1 MQGHLSSKTPL
12 HVEQAFKIA
21 STGEGGTEEVLRC
34 ALGFLGFLLGCL
46 AASVPHNARICNFA
60 YHVCISLP
68 ALPSSSCTALAVP
81 HQHRRG
87 GKATSC
93 QSFQLLLLRVV
104 VCYLLILS
112 CSSRPVA
119 SKLCASLQRLPTLA
133 AAAAAAAV
141 AATHMLWFPLALP
154 LDPVPLSVRSLVIS
168 VVVLIACSAPVWP
181 GLVGAGLACS
191 GLGALTTKRCGQH
204 DVYRAHASVSQ
215 SDSQAVRQSL
225 SQSPESTSLP
235 CPQGQVFILILAWS
249 GPSSLPGSF
258 LLLPIPHF
266 VLGVFFYNLA
276 AIMILYIQCKCHAL
290 CSQSWAV
297 LARQAWGHSC
307 RLIAAT
313 PRGALHH
320 VHVCVHVH
328 VHILRRFV
336 FNQC

>member
-1 MQGHLSSKTPL
+1 M
-12 HVEQAFKIA
+12 FA
-21 STGEGGTEEVLRC
+21 SLCLR
-34 ALGFLGFLLGCL
+34 
-46 AASVPHNARICNFA
+46 
-60 YHVCISLP
+60 
-68 ALPSSSCTALAVP
+68 CTALAVP

-93 QSFQLLLLRVV
+93 QSLLLLLLRVV

-133 AAAAAAAV
+133 AAAAAAV
-141 AATHMLWFPLALP
+141 AATHMLWFPLGLP

-168 VVVLIACSAPVWP
+168 VVVLIACSALLWSALAWP
-181 GLVGAGLACS
+181 GLGLAWPVLA
-191 GLGALTTKRCGQH
+191 LGRLPPKDVANTTFIARTHQ
-204 DVYRAHASVSQ
+204 SVSPT
-215 SDSQAVRQSL
+215 VRQSL

-249 GPSSLPGSF
+249 GPSALPGSF

-266 VLGVFFYNLA
+266 VLGVLFYNLA

-320 VHVCVHVH
+320 VHVHVH

>member
-1 MQGHLSSKTPL
+1 MP
-12 HVEQAFKIA
+12 VVA
-21 STGEGGTEEVLRC
+21 
-34 ALGFLGFLLGCL
+34 
-46 AASVPHNARICNFA
+46 
-60 YHVCISLP
+60 
-68 ALPSSSCTALAVP
+68 
-81 HQHRRG
+81 
-87 GKATSC
+87 
-93 QSFQLLLLRVV
+93 VV

-133 AAAAAAAV
+133 AAAV

-154 LDPVPLSVRSLVIS
+154 LDPAPLSVRSLVIS

-181 GLVGAGLACS
+181 GLVWGWLGLLWPWGAYHQKMWPTRRLS
-191 GLGALTTKRCGQH
+191 
-204 DVYRAHASVSQ
+204 RARISQSVSQ
-215 SDSQAVRQSL
+215 SDSQAVPQSVTRVD
-225 SQSPESTSLP
+225 EFALP
-235 CPQGQVFILILAWS
+235 AGPVFILILAWS

-290 CSQSWAV
+290 CSQCWAV

-320 VHVCVHVH
+320 VHVHVHVH

>member
-1 MQGHLSSKTPL
+1 MLELELESDKCRGIYRARRRCMWNKHLRL
-12 HVEQAFKIA
+12 HLQR
-21 STGEGGTEEVLRC
+21 TGGERTERVLRC

-46 AASVPHNARICNFA
+46 WASVPHNARICNFA

-133 AAAAAAAV
+133 AAAAV

-181 GLVGAGLACS
+181 GLAGAGL
-191 GLGALTTKRCGQH
+191 GLFWPWGAYHQKMWPTRRLS
-204 DVYRAHASVSQ
+204 RARISQ
-215 SDSQAVRQSL
+215 SVRQSG
-225 SQSPESTSLP
+225 SPSVSH
-235 CPQGQVFILILAWS
+235 
-249 GPSSLPGSF
+249 PSRR
-258 LLLPIPHF
+258 
-266 VLGVFFYNLA
+266 V
-276 AIMILYIQCKCHAL
+276 C
-290 CSQSWAV
+290 
-297 LARQAWGHSC
+297 LARRAKS
-307 RLIAAT
+307 LS
-313 PRGALHH
+313 
-320 VHVCVHVH
+320 
-328 VHILRRFV
+328 
-336 FNQC
+336 